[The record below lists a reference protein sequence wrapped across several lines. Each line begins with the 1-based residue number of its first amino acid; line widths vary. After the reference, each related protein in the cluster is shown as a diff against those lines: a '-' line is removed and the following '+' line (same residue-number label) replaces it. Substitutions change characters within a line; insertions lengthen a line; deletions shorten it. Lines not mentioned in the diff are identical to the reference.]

1 MVNED
6 TIVENFQLSDEYE

>member
-6 TIVENFQLSDEYE
+6 TIAHFFTTPNL